1 MDKKFIVVNDRA
13 SVNKLIAAGF
23 VIVSQIGDTY
33 TFMNNQKNFNFT
45 DIDKNKLH
53 YTNILSL

>member
-13 SVNKLIAAGF
+13 SANKLIAAGF
-23 VIVSQIGDTY
+23 IVVSQIGDTY
-33 TFMNNQKNFNFT
+33 TFINNQKNFNFT

>member
-13 SVNKLIAAGF
+13 SANKLIAAGF
-23 VIVSQIGDTY
+23 VVVSQIGDTY